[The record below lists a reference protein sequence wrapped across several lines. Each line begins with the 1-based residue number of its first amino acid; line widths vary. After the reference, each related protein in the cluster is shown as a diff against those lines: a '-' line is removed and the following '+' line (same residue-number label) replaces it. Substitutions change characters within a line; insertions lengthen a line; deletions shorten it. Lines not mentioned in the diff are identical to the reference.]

1 MASKRKLPFGYRME
15 FGKIVIHPLE
25 AVTVQNIFQQYI
37 SGESYKSLV
46 DRLREQDVPYD
57 QGKLW
62 NKNMVARILADRRY
76 TGDNGWPVIIS
87 VKQYDRAN
95 ERRTAKVTPSKRTG
109 AQKILRRLCR
119 GGSAANAEQAVLRLL
134 NNLIAAP
141 EQICMP
147 QRPMQDETQ
156 ITGIS
161 QDLKNALEQQ
171 PVDECAAKR
180 LALELAAARYAGI
193 GDQEY
198 ESIRLQRL
206 FRQHV
211 PLQELDASLLRSAV
225 SAVRMRSGSI
235 SILLKN
241 GQLIERSQAS

>member
-1 MASKRKLPFGYRME
+1 ME
-15 FGKIVIHPLE
+15 FGEIVIHPLE

-87 VKQYDRAN
+87 VEQYDRAN
-95 ERRTAKVTPSKRTG
+95 EKRTAKVTPPKRTE
-109 AQKILRRLCR
+109 AQKILRRLCNS
-119 GGSAANAEQAVLRLL
+119 GPAADAEGTVLRLL
-134 NNLIAAP
+134 NSLITAP

-147 QRPMQDETQ
+147 QIPVQDEAQ
-156 ITGIS
+156 ISGIS
-161 QDLKNALEQQ
+161 QALKNALEQQ
-171 PVDECAAKR
+171 PVDEDTAKR

-198 ESIRLQRL
+198 ETVRLRQL
-206 FRQHV
+206 FRQHI
-211 PLQELDASLLRSAV
+211 PMQELDASLLRSAV
-225 SAVRMRSGSI
+225 SAVWMRRSSI
-235 SILLKN
+235 SIHLKN
-241 GQLIERSQAS
+241 GQIIERSRAS